1 MPAIEKNPSS
11 EDFLKSLGF
20 PVLSVHDTFTHFDF
34 TKPGRRVLLIGP
46 MGFTFGLCLDSGP
59 IFLFCLA
66 AAVVGAV
73 IARLHQRLRYL
84 EEETKF
90 LRQRLDRVEK
100 QSDQL

>member
-1 MPAIEKNPSS
+1 M
-11 EDFLKSLGF
+11 KSFRFYLPCLWAGVASAF
-20 PVLSVHDTFTHFDF
+20 VVWF
-34 TKPGRRVLLIGP
+34 LIGP

-100 QSDQL
+100 QFDQL

>member
-1 MPAIEKNPSS
+1 M
-11 EDFLKSLGF
+11 KSFRFYLPCLWAGVASAF
-20 PVLSVHDTFTHFDF
+20 VVWF
-34 TKPGRRVLLIGP
+34 LIGP

-59 IFLFCLA
+59 IFLFCL